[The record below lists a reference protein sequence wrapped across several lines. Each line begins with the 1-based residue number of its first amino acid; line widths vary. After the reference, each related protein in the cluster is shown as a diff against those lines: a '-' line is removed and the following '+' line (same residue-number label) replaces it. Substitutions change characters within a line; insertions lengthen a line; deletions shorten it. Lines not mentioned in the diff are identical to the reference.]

1 MLKPATNFIKPFPS
15 QRIARKTTKSAV
27 FLRNYLALRAILGP
41 TRMAAKA
48 RRVFEEVS
56 QLPRKR
62 QLRIVSVVEDMLA
75 AAR

>member
-1 MLKPATNFIKPFPS
+1 
-15 QRIARKTTKSAV
+15 
-27 FLRNYLALRAILGP
+27 
-41 TRMAAKA
+41 MAAKA